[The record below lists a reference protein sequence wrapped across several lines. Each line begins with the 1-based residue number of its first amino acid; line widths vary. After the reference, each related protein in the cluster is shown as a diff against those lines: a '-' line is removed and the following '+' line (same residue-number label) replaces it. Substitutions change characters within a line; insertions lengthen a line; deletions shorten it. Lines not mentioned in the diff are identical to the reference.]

1 MTQSFPDALVE
12 GWEGVEGSI
21 ELPDPD
27 DRHVV
32 AAALIGRADVI
43 VTDNT
48 KDFPAEQLPAPLFT
62 QTLDEFLLD
71 SLDLHPAAVISAVVR
86 VADRTGR
93 NGPRLT
99 PADVADFLAATSAPA
114 FGAAVKLALSS
125 LIWGAQSASSPQ
137 EVRLRFVVVNGSQ
150 HIAAGQHVPT
160 VTKGQKGIRG
170 TASASTSDGPPN
182 RSKNG
187 LWRAYRAS
195 GPHEVR

>member
-1 MTQSFPDALVE
+1 MAQSFPDALVE
-12 GWEGVEGSI
+12 GWEQIEGSI
-21 ELPDPD
+21 KLSDLN
-27 DRHVV
+27 DRHIV

-48 KDFPAEQLPAPLFT
+48 KDFPANQLPSPLFT

-114 FGAAVKLALSS
+114 FGAALKL
-125 LIWGAQSASSPQ
+125 
-137 EVRLRFVVVNGSQ
+137 
-150 HIAAGQHVPT
+150 
-160 VTKGQKGIRG
+160 
-170 TASASTSDGPPN
+170 
-182 RSKNG
+182 G
-187 LWRAYRAS
+187 L
-195 GPHEVR
+195 G